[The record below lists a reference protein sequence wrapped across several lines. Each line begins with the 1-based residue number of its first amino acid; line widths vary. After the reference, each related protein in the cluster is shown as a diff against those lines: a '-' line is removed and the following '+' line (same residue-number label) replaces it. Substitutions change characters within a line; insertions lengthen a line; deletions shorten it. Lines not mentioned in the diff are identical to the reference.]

1 MEFKLYV
8 LNSALNNV
16 LTNTSFGRN
25 VMDVVGSCAF
35 QILVAMYQTIRY
47 HNSKDPSTNVHLCHY
62 SKLNVTD
69 DGLLRK
75 TSVDSL

>member
-1 MEFKLYV
+1 
-8 LNSALNNV
+8 
-16 LTNTSFGRN
+16 
-25 VMDVVGSCAF
+25 MDVIGSCSF
-35 QILVAMYQTIRY
+35 QILVAMYQTIQC
-47 HNSKDPSTNVHLCHY
+47 HNPEDPSRNVHLCHY

>member
-1 MEFKLYV
+1 
-8 LNSALNNV
+8 
-16 LTNTSFGRN
+16 
-25 VMDVVGSCAF
+25 MDVVGSCAF